1 METETSPVLVV
12 LVVVME
18 APELE
23 GRRIVEYSSKREQ
36 TEQR

>member
-1 METETSPVLVV
+1 METETSPVLVL
-12 LVVVME
+12 LVVVE

-23 GRRIVEYSSKREQ
+23 GRRIVENSSKREQ